1 MLFYVFQNFK
11 LLNWKSLVQFDCKYA
26 KDIIFKD
33 VKNLPSKQICAIWQA
48 LLSFYF
54 IFIYF

>member
-33 VKNLPSKQICAIWQA
+33 VKNLPSKQICAI
-48 LLSFYF
+48 
-54 IFIYF
+54 